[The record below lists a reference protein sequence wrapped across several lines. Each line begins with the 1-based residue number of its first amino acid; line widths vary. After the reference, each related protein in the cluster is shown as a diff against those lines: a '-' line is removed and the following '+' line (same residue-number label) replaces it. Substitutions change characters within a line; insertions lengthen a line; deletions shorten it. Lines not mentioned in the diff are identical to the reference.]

1 MRIAAIAI
9 FAICF
14 FSASAQAAGIVIT
27 DAEIAAGR
35 LTVQGKSP
43 VANQTVELDGRFSV
57 QSDATRAF
65 TFSVVYVPRDCIVS
79 IVAGASARNAAIA
92 NCAVGQPRGVSVDG
106 AVSLSNIL
114 NGRCNQVTFSV
125 GGAQVG
131 DSVIV
136 STRAAIQG
144 GILFYANRVASAG
157 HVEVNACNF
166 SGGAMTALSNFPV
179 RIITFP

>member
-1 MRIAAIAI
+1 
-9 FAICF
+9 
-14 FSASAQAAGIVIT
+14 
-27 DAEIAAGR
+27 
-35 LTVQGKSP
+35 
-43 VANQTVELDGRFSV
+43 
-57 QSDATRAF
+57 
-65 TFSVVYVPRDCIVS
+65 VPRDCIVS

-106 AVSLSNIL
+106 AVSLSNIF
-114 NGRCNQVTFSV
+114 NGRCNQVTFGV

-136 STRAAIQG
+136 STRAAIQN
-144 GILFYANRVASAG
+144 GILFHAARVASAG